1 MGIVAT
7 QTGRFYDSYRREFG
21 LHPTRSNRVT
31 AWAAV
36 GGAFLFLPLFASDY
50 WLGNLSA
57 IAVAAL
63 AALSLNVLTGF
74 TGQIS
79 LGTAAFAAVGAYT
92 VGNLAMRYGLSPLLT
107 LPAAALLTG
116 AVALVVGLAA
126 LRIKGLYL
134 AIATLAFQFV
144 VEWLLFH
151 WSEVTGGVQGVISV
165 PRTQLGPLDLNDPLG
180 KYLFIAGVLGLC
192 VVFVENL
199 FRTRIGRAFVAIRD
213 QHVVAAGMGIP
224 VFRYKLAAFF
234 CSSALAGLSGGL
246 YAYYVG
252 LISSEQFGLDLSV
265 RYLAMILIGGLASI
279 PGSILGAAFVT
290 LIPLFLRDG
299 LPNLGIEF
307 GPGTQ
312 VHVEQILFG
321 VTVLV
326 FLVLEPRGLHGLVN
340 NVRDYFRNW
349 PFSYKGER

>member
-21 LHPTRSNRVT
+21 LHPTRSNRLA
-31 AWAAV
+31 AWAVV
-36 GGAFLFLPLFASDY
+36 GVAFGVVPFISSDY

-57 IAVAAL
+57 IGVAAL
-63 AALSLNVLTGF
+63 AALALNVLTGF

-79 LGTAAFAAVGAYT
+79 IGTAAFAAVGAYT
-92 VGNLAMRYGLSPLLT
+92 AGNLAMRYQLSPLLT
-107 LPAAALLTG
+107 LPAAALVTG

-165 PRTQLGPLDLNDPLG
+165 PRAHLGPLDLNDPLG

-321 VTVLV
+321 VTVLC
-326 FLVLEPRGLHGLVN
+326 FLVLEPRGLHGLFN

>member
-21 LHPTRSNRVT
+21 LHPTRSNRLA
-31 AWAAV
+31 AWAVV
-36 GGAFLFLPLFASDY
+36 GVAFGVVPFISSDY

-57 IAVAAL
+57 IGVAAL
-63 AALSLNVLTGF
+63 AALALNVLTGF

-79 LGTAAFAAVGAYT
+79 IGTAAFAAVGAYT
-92 VGNLAMRYGLSPLLT
+92 AGNLAMRYQLSPLLT
-107 LPAAALLTG
+107 LPAAALMTG

-165 PRTQLGPLDLNDPLG
+165 PRAHLGPLDLNDPLG

-326 FLVLEPRGLHGLVN
+326 FLVLEPRGLHGLFN

>member
-21 LHPTRSNRVT
+21 LHPTRSNRLA
-31 AWAAV
+31 AWAVV
-36 GGAFLFLPLFASDY
+36 GVAFGVVPFVSSDY

-57 IAVAAL
+57 IGVAAL
-63 AALSLNVLTGF
+63 AALALNVLTGF

-79 LGTAAFAAVGAYT
+79 IGTAAFAAVGAYT
-92 VGNLAMRYGLSPLLT
+92 AGNLAMRYQLSPLLT
-107 LPAAALLTG
+107 LPAAALVTG

-165 PRTQLGPLDLNDPLG
+165 PRAHLGPLDLNDPLG

-192 VVFVENL
+192 IVFVENL

-213 QHVVAAGMGIP
+213 QHVVAPGMGIS

-279 PGSILGAAFVT
+279 PGSILGAAFVM

-299 LPNLGIEF
+299 LPSLGVEF
-307 GPGTQ
+307 AAGTQ

-321 VTVLV
+321 VAVLC
-326 FLVLEPRGLHGLVN
+326 FLVLEPRGLHGLFN

>member
-1 MGIVAT
+1 
-7 QTGRFYDSYRREFG
+7 
-21 LHPTRSNRVT
+21 
-31 AWAAV
+31 
-36 GGAFLFLPLFASDY
+36 
-50 WLGNLSA
+50 
-57 IAVAAL
+57 
-63 AALSLNVLTGF
+63 
-74 TGQIS
+74 
-79 LGTAAFAAVGAYT
+79 
-92 VGNLAMRYGLSPLLT
+92 
-107 LPAAALLTG
+107 
-116 AVALVVGLAA
+116 
-126 LRIKGLYL
+126 
-134 AIATLAFQFV
+134 
-144 VEWLLFH
+144 FH

-165 PRTQLGPLDLNDPLG
+165 PRAHLGPLDLNDPLG

-199 FRTRIGRAFVAIRD
+199 FRTRIGRAFLAIRD

-326 FLVLEPRGLHGLVN
+326 FLVLEPRGLHGLFN
-340 NVRDYFRNW
+340 NVREYFRTW

>member
-7 QTGRFYDSYRREFG
+7 QTGKFYDSYRREFG
-21 LHPTRSNRVT
+21 LHPTRSNRVAAWT
-31 AWAAV
+31 AVAV
-36 GGAFLFLPLFASDY
+36 AFGVVPFFASEY

-63 AALSLNVLTGF
+63 GALALNVLTGF

-92 VGNLAMRYGLSPLLT
+92 VGNLAMRYELSPLLA

-165 PRTQLGPLDLNDPLG
+165 PRTSLGPLDLNDPLG
-180 KYLFIAGVLGLC
+180 KYLFIGAVLGLC
-192 VVFVENL
+192 VVFVENV

-279 PGSILGAAFVT
+279 PGSVLGAAFVT

-299 LPNLGIEF
+299 LPSLGIEF

-321 VTVLV
+321 LTVLV
-326 FLVLEPRGLHGLVN
+326 FLVLEPRGLHGLFN

>member
-21 LHPTRSNRVT
+21 LHPTRSNRVG

-36 GGAFLFLPLFASDY
+36 GAAFLVAPFFASDY

-63 AALSLNVLTGF
+63 GALALNVLTGF

-92 VGNLAMRYGLSPLLT
+92 AGNLATRYELSPLLT
-107 LPAAALLTG
+107 LPAAAMLTG

-134 AIATLAFQFV
+134 AIATLAFQFF
-144 VEWLLFH
+144 VEWLLVH

-165 PRTQLGPLDLNDPLG
+165 PRARLGPLDLNDPLG

-192 VVFVENL
+192 IVFVENL

-234 CSSALAGLSGGL
+234 CSSALAGLSGAL

-321 VTVLV
+321 VTVLC
-326 FLVLEPRGLHGLVN
+326 FLVLESRGLHGLFN